1 MLGHCH
7 VFLRGKKKD
16 AAESKPPCRGAL
28 KLFSYLYEDVC
39 FTDWDSMGFI
49 TIKNHHP
56 HRSESQI
63 GIRVAPVS
71 AKWRV
76 HMQAQTI
83 PSQKFHIDTQNRSFL
98 FKEVTNFQGPSVWG
112 IWLLAPILSQP
123 FVPRSFIWK
132 SVFFFNPFQHG
143 GSSCLQKSKHVFFC
157 FPGGF
162 VVIKTFSSCEL
173 DVSDVFVR
181 FNNH

>member
-1 MLGHCH
+1 MSGGPQV
-7 VFLRGKKKD
+7 VFIPLRG
-16 AAESKPPCRGAL
+16 C
-28 KLFSYLYEDVC
+28 LFYGL
-39 FTDWDSMGFI
+39 GLHGI
-49 TIKNHHP
+49 HHHQNHHP

-83 PSQKFHIDTQNRSFL
+83 PSQKFHIDTQNRSCCL
-98 FKEVTNFQGPSVWG
+98 KEVTNFQGPSFWG
-112 IWLLAPILSQP
+112 IWLLVFGGAPTFCPKEFHLK
-123 FVPRSFIWK
+123 VG
-132 SVFFFNPFQHG
+132 VFFNPFQHG

-162 VVIKTFSSCEL
+162 FCYQN
-173 DVSDVFVR
+173 VFQLR
-181 FNNH
+181 IGCFRCFC